1 MRKKV
6 LVTKLFEDL
15 KVRQRANKV
24 DLATARRAL
33 NKTIDLQQTVYVRLD
48 EGLTSLSGKVWGY
61 FEFSLYACCSI
72 LSEIL
77 GQISLQS
84 EFYSRLMIAMRFKK
98 IFYTQILRMW
108 LIYDSLYFCDTP
120 LTFPM
125 SRS

>member
-48 EGLTSLSGKVWGY
+48 EGLTSLSGKVRGEGFVVC
-61 FEFSLYACCSI
+61 FEFPLYACCLI
-72 LSEIL
+72 LTEIL
-77 GQISLQS
+77 GYISLPS
-84 EFYSRLMIAMRFKK
+84 EFYS
-98 IFYTQILRMW
+98 
-108 LIYDSLYFCDTP
+108 
-120 LTFPM
+120 
-125 SRS
+125 